1 MRATTLLLT
10 LVSLLVTGLLSPSW
24 AQPAQPAPAQSPSKG
39 ASPCAQ
45 IAVACKQAGFNPAGA
60 KTGIGMVLDCIRPIM
75 QGTPQRQQATK
86 PLPQIDPQVVA
97 ACKEQNPNF
106 GTAGAAKSQPTSKPS
121 GT

>member
-1 MRATTLLLT
+1 
-10 LVSLLVTGLLSPSW
+10 
-24 AQPAQPAPAQSPSKG
+24 
-39 ASPCAQ
+39 
-45 IAVACKQAGFNPAGA
+45 
-60 KTGIGMVLDCIRPIM
+60 MVLDCIRPIM